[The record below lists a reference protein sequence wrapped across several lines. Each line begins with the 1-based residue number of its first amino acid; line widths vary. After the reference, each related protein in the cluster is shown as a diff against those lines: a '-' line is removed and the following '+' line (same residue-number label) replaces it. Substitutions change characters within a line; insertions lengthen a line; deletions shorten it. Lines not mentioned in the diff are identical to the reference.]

1 MTIGNPPPGVVGG
14 ATDRVYFPPT
24 IEFIEKIHSFLD
36 CSVHIG
42 GKQRAESC
50 LFGTD
55 LAPVDILADQR
66 LGRTIIGEDGQVVV
80 SGIVAQKGKNGIV
93 TLPPVRSVDFMVGI
107 DFDAVVE
114 VMPLSSESVDQELR
128 PVFPMQLIALGKKSY
143 KKIF

>member
-55 LAPVDILADQR
+55 LTPVDILADQR

-80 SGIVAQKGKNGIV
+80 SWIAAKEGEDGVV

-107 DFDAVVE
+107 DFGAVVE
-114 VMPLSSESVDQELR
+114 AMPLSSKSVDQELR
-128 PVFPMQLIALGKKSY
+128 PVFSMQLVALG
-143 KKIF
+143 